1 MGTVIEIKFG
11 YDLPTKKQNELR
23 YNMEMAEWRRQHR
36 EATAAQDF
44 WKLDRLDEDYERVG
58 LP

>member
-1 MGTVIEIKFG
+1 MGEVISIRFG

-23 YNMEMAEWRRQHR
+23 YNMEMAEWRRQFR
-36 EATAAQDF
+36 EADAARDYARMD
-44 WKLDRLDEDYERVG
+44 WLNDNYERVG